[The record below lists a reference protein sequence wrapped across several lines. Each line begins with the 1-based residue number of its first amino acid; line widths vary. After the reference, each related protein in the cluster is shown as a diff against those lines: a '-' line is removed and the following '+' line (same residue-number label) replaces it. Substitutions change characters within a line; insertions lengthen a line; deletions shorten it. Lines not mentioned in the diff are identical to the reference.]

1 MYSLYRT
8 AYPRL
13 NANRAW
19 RTLLVGS
26 KRQYSAVDA
35 QQKQPKLL
43 RHSHVVG
50 DTSKPLCEDTI
61 GAFWDRQVSKYG
73 DREALVVKHE
83 NNLRWSF
90 REFGENVDNLIRGL
104 HASGLRKGD
113 RVGVFMPNNS
123 AWATLQYATA
133 KLGLILVTINPAY
146 RSHELL
152 QALQLVECKSLIL
165 TPTFKTSNYVQMLES
180 IIPGFKDGKQNNLEC
195 EEIPSLKQIIMVD
208 NSFGSF
214 DFNGLNGVTRYED
227 LLIKNTHL
235 DSSIRKH
242 QEQLGNNDIVN
253 IQFTSGTTGLPKG
266 VSLSHRNI
274 LNNGIAI
281 GDRMLLTEKD
291 KICIPVPLYHCF
303 GLVLGNLAAMTHG
316 ASVVYPSEGF
326 NSALTLKAVEEE
338 KCTALHGVPTMFI
351 DEMNLPD
358 FDKYDLSS
366 LRTGIAAGSPVPIET
381 MKDLIAKMNMKDITI
396 CYGMTETS
404 PVSFQSQTTDDVEH
418 RCETVGSIHPHVE
431 AKVIDPT
438 TGETVPVGQSGE
450 LCTKGYIVMQGG
462 YWNSATQTSEVIDK
476 DGWMHTGDTGIIDED
491 GYCKIIGRIKDIIIR
506 GGEKIHPVEVENCL
520 FEMPGVQNVSIVGVP
535 DKKFGEQVCAWIT
548 PREGTKLT
556 EESVKAFCQGQ
567 ISHYKIP
574 KYVFF
579 MPSDEFPKT
588 VTGKIQKNIIRERSK
603 EFLGL

>member
-1 MYSLYRT
+1 MYSICKSV
-8 AYPRL
+8 YPRL
-13 NANRAW
+13 NTANTW
-19 RTLLVGS
+19 RTLLVNS
-26 KRQYSAVDA
+26 RRKYSAVDV
-35 QQKQPKLL
+35 QHNQPKYLTK
-43 RHSHVVG
+43 SHVVG
-50 DTSKPLCEDTI
+50 DTSKPLCEETI
-61 GAFWDRQVSKYG
+61 GAFWNRQVSRFG
-73 DREALVVKHE
+73 DREALIVKHE

-165 TPTFKTSNYVQMLES
+165 TPAFKSSDYVKMLES
-180 IIPGFKDGKQNNLEC
+180 IIPEYKSGQQNNLQC
-195 EEIPSLKQIIMVD
+195 EEIPSLKQIVMVD
-208 NSFGSF
+208 NSFGKY
-214 DFNGLNGVTRYED
+214 DFKDLNGITRYED
-227 LLIKNTHL
+227 LLMKDTQL
-235 DSSIRKH
+235 DKSIH
-242 QEQLGNNDIVN
+242 QLQETLSNNDIVN

-274 LNNGIAI
+274 LNNGISI

-291 KICIPVPLYHCF
+291 KVCIPVPLYHCF
-303 GLVLGNLAAMTHG
+303 GLVLGNMAAMTHG

-326 NSALTLKAVEEE
+326 NSVLTLKAVEEE
-338 KCTALHGVPTMFI
+338 RCTALHGVPTMFI

-358 FDKYDLSS
+358 FSKYDLSS

-381 MKDLIAKMNMKDITI
+381 MRDLISKMHMKDITI

-431 AKVIDPT
+431 AKVIDPE

-462 YWNSATQTSEVIDK
+462 YWNSPSQTSEVIDK
-476 DGWMHTGDTGIIDED
+476 DGWMHTGDTGVINKD

-506 GGEKIHPVEVENCL
+506 GGEKVHPVEVENCI
-520 FEMPGVQNVSIVGVP
+520 FEMPGVQNVSIIGVP

-548 PREGTKLT
+548 PRDGVELT
-556 EESVKAFCQGQ
+556 EESIRAFCQGL

-574 KYVFF
+574 KYIIF
-579 MPSDEFPKT
+579 MPSEEFPKT
-588 VTGKIQKNIIRERSK
+588 VTGKIQKNIMRERSK
-603 EFLGL
+603 KLLGL